1 MEYSI
6 FAIVYPIVAYNS
18 NLNAGRG
25 LYLNQQST
33 KLIQRLYSG
42 AKSKILDD
50 IVCLFNNKLDR
61 WKLRL
66 NHEFTIAFPI
76 AVCEPLNADF
86 DGEFYRRI
94 R

>member
-1 MEYSI
+1 MLELG
-6 FAIVYPIVAYNS
+6 
-18 NLNAGRG
+18 NL
-25 LYLNQQST
+25 
-33 KLIQRLYSG
+33 I
-42 AKSKILDD
+42 ILGD
-50 IVCLFNNKLDR
+50 IVCLSNNKLDR

-66 NHEFTIAFPI
+66 NQEFCIAFPI

>member
-1 MEYSI
+1 MQPSLHEYSI
-6 FAIVYPIVAYNS
+6 FAIVYPTVAYNS

-25 LYLNQQST
+25 LLYLNQQSI

-50 IVCLFNNKLDR
+50 IVYLFNNKLDR

-66 NHEFTIAFPI
+66 NQEFTIAFPI
-76 AVCEPLNADF
+76 AVCEPLNAKP
-86 DGEFYRRI
+86 
-94 R
+94 

>member
-1 MEYSI
+1 MLEE
-6 FAIVYPIVAYNS
+6 VYN
-18 NLNAGRG
+18 
-25 LYLNQQST
+25 LNQQST

-66 NHEFTIAFPI
+66 NQEFCIAFPI
-76 AVCEPLNADF
+76 AVCEPLNAKP
-86 DGEFYRRI
+86 
-94 R
+94 